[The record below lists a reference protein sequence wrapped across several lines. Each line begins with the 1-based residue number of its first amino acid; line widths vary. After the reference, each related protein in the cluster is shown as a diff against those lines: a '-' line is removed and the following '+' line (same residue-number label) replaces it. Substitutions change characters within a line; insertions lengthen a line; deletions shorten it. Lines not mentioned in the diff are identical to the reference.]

1 MAAMQGPPGYGPVMV
16 LNPKTERK
24 TGRQAQ
30 LSNITAARAV
40 SDIIRTTLGPRSML
54 KMLLDPMGGV
64 VITNDGNCILR
75 EVDVSHPTA
84 KSMIELSRAQDEEV
98 GDGTTSVIILA
109 GEMLILSE
117 QLLRINLHPTVIV
130 SGYNLAL
137 QEAMAI
143 CERQALTVDVTDDK
157 RMKQLVQSCI
167 GTKFSSRWNDKM
179 VEMAL
184 QAVLTVARAK
194 SSTPAQSAA
203 LGAAPNSASNP
214 YNHKVEVDIK
224 RYAKVEKIPGGEITD
239 SCVLKGVMF
248 NKDTSHS
255 KMRRRIT
262 NPRILLLDCPL
273 EYKKGES
280 QTNVEI
286 TNTEDWNTMLRMEE
300 EYVENMCM
308 EIIAFQPDVV
318 ITEKGVSDLAQH
330 YLAKA
335 NITAFRR
342 LRKTD
347 NNRVA
352 RATGATIVSR
362 TDEIQEGDIGQRCG
376 LFEMRKI
383 SDEWFCF
390 LECGYTIYSYSLSCF
405 VALLQRCGL
414 FEMRKISD
422 EISIHCICGY
432 TIYSYSL
439 SCFVALLTYRA
450 VRLYIPSIILGFV
463 HSGSASLEECED
475 PKACTI
481 ILRGGSKDVLNEIE
495 RNLHD
500 AMEVVRNV
508 VYDPKLLPGGG
519 ATEMAVAA
527 GLRRAGLK
535 VEGVRQHPFCVVG
548 DAMEVIPRTLAQNC
562 GVSVIRTVTQLR
574 AKHASFHNDAEN
586 VVGEGASAVMK
597 PCNWGINGTTG
608 DLVDMEELGIW
619 EPFSVKVQTIKT
631 AIESA
636 CMILRI
642 DDIVSGSK
650 KGK

>member
-1 MAAMQGPPGYGPVMV
+1 MV
-16 LNPKTERK
+16 LNQKTQRQ

-30 LSNITAARAV
+30 LSNIAAARAV
-40 SDIIRTTLGPRSML
+40 ADIIRTTLGPRSML

-109 GEMLILSE
+109 GEMLILAE
-117 QLLRINLHPTVIV
+117 PLIHDQIHPTVIV
-130 SGYNLAL
+130 QGYNRAL
-137 QEAMAI
+137 QEALQI
-143 CERQALTVDVTDDK
+143 CERLALKVDIEDK
-157 RMKQLVQSCI
+157 DRMTKLVQSSI

-184 QAVLTVARAK
+184 QAVLTVARPK
-194 SSTPAQSAA
+194 GNTGGQTT
-203 LGAAPNSASNP
+203 ASNP
-214 YNHKVEVDIK
+214 YNHQMEVDIK
-224 RYAKVEKIPGGEITD
+224 RYAKVEKIPGGEIND
-239 SCVLKGVMF
+239 STVLKGVMF
-248 NKDTSHS
+248 NKDTTHS
-255 KMRRRIT
+255 KMRRRIEK
-262 NPRILLLDCPL
+262 PRILLLDCPL

-286 TNTEDWNTMLRMEE
+286 TNTDDWNTMLRMEE

-308 EIIAFQPDVV
+308 EIIAFQPDIV

-352 RATGATIVSR
+352 RAAGATIVSR
-362 TDEIQEGDIGQRCG
+362 TDEIQESDIGTGCG
-376 LFEMRKI
+376 LYEMRKI
-383 SDEWFCF
+383 GDEWFCF
-390 LECGYTIYSYSLSCF
+390 LDEC
-405 VALLQRCGL
+405 
-414 FEMRKISD
+414 D
-422 EISIHCICGY
+422 
-432 TIYSYSL
+432 
-439 SCFVALLTYRA
+439 
-450 VRLYIPSIILGFV
+450 
-463 HSGSASLEECED
+463 D

-519 ATEMAVAA
+519 ATEMAVSM

-535 VEGVRQHPFCVVG
+535 VEGVQQRPFLAVG
-548 DAMEVIPRTLAQNC
+548 EAMEVIPRTLAQNC
-562 GVSVIRTVTQLR
+562 GVSVIRSVTQLR
-574 AKHASFHNDAEN
+574 AKHASACDEAEKT
-586 VVGEGASAVMK
+586 GEYK
-597 PCNWGINGTTG
+597 PCRFGINGTTG

-650 KGK
+650 KST

>member
-1 MAAMQGPPGYGPVMV
+1 
-16 LNPKTERK
+16 
-24 TGRQAQ
+24 
-30 LSNITAARAV
+30 
-40 SDIIRTTLGPRSML
+40 
-54 KMLLDPMGGV
+54 MGGGI

-109 GEMLILSE
+109 GEMLILAE
-117 QLLRINLHPTVIV
+117 PCITDNLHPTVIV
-130 SGYNLAL
+130 QGYNKALQRALEICEELAL
-137 QEAMAI
+137 D
-143 CERQALTVDVTDDK
+143 VDVNDK
-157 RMKQLVQSCI
+157 EQMLKLVQSSI

-184 QAVLTVARAK
+184 QAVLTVAREK
-194 SSTPAQSAA
+194 GNSSAGSAGSGSGSDNKENFTP
-203 LGAAPNSASNP
+203 SNP
-214 YNHKVEVDIK
+214 YNHKMEVDIK
-224 RYAKVEKIPGGEITD
+224 RYAKVEKIPGGEIED
-239 SCVLKGVMF
+239 STVLKGVMF
-248 NKDTSHS
+248 NKDTTHS
-255 KMRRRIT
+255 KMRRKIE

-308 EIIAFQPDVV
+308 EIIAFQPDIV

-362 TDEIQEGDIGQRCG
+362 TDEIQESDIGTGCG
-376 LFEMRKI
+376 LFEMKKI
-383 SDEWFCF
+383 GDEWFCF
-390 LECGYTIYSYSLSCF
+390 L
-405 VALLQRCGL
+405 
-414 FEMRKISD
+414 D
-422 EISIHCICGY
+422 
-432 TIYSYSL
+432 
-439 SCFVALLTYRA
+439 
-450 VRLYIPSIILGFV
+450 
-463 HSGSASLEECED
+463 ECEN
-475 PKACTI
+475 PKACTV

-519 ATEMAVAA
+519 ATEMAVSM

-535 VEGVRQHPFCVVG
+535 VEGVQQRPFLAVG
-548 DAMEVIPRTLAQNC
+548 EAMEVIPRTLAQNC

-574 AKHASFHNDAEN
+574 AKHAAAYNKEESERQI
-586 VVGEGASAVMK
+586 
-597 PCNWGINGTTG
+597 CNWGINGTSG

-650 KGK
+650 KSTQ